1 MNKMRMDIDLVY
13 FWVDGNDPKWRAKH
27 DAFCGKTS
35 GTVETNGINRFAN
48 NDELK
53 YSLRSVAM
61 YAPWIRKIFII
72 TDDQV
77 PVWLDT
83 SNPNVKIID
92 HKDILPAES
101 LPCFNSCLIGHYAY
115 RTPGLAEHFLLGND
129 DTYINGEVAPGDF
142 FTSDGLPIVRLRRMY
157 FRKLRWSFRENVRKK
172 TLSNYRRTLQRASQ
186 LVSDK
191 FGHYY
196 TGIPHHNIN
205 ALLKSVCRDVAENI
219 MRDEFVANNKN
230 HIRNDDDV
238 QNVVFSYVA
247 LAEKRGKLRYVTD
260 KESMIVK
267 IHKDKHYERLDKY
280 RPMLFCMNDS
290 EYANDRGR
298 AMAKAYLEKRFPD
311 KSEFEK

>member
-1 MNKMRMDIDLVY
+1 MDIDLVY

-115 RTPGLAEHFLLGND
+115 RTP
-129 DTYINGEVAPGDF
+129 
-142 FTSDGLPIVRLRRMY
+142 GLPIVRLRRMY

>member
-1 MNKMRMDIDLVY
+1 
-13 FWVDGNDPKWRAKH
+13 
-27 DAFCGKTS
+27 
-35 GTVETNGINRFAN
+35 
-48 NDELK
+48 
-53 YSLRSVAM
+53 M

-129 DTYINGEVAPGDF
+129 DTYINREVAPGDF

>member
-1 MNKMRMDIDLVY
+1 MDIDLVY

-129 DTYINGEVAPGDF
+129 DTYINREVAPGDF
-142 FTSDGLPIVRLRRMY
+142 FTYDGLPIVRLRRMY

>member
-1 MNKMRMDIDLVY
+1 MDIDLVY

-83 SNPNVKIID
+83 SNPKVKIID

-129 DTYINGEVAPGDF
+129 DTYINREVAPGDF

-267 IHKDKHYERLDKY
+267 IHKDKHYERLDKF

-290 EYANDRGR
+290 EYANDNGR
-298 AMAKAYLEKRFPD
+298 AMSKAYLEKRFPE

>member
-1 MNKMRMDIDLVY
+1 MVY

-129 DTYINGEVAPGDF
+129 DTYINREVAPGDF

-219 MRDEFVANNKN
+219 MRDEFASNNKN

>member
-1 MNKMRMDIDLVY
+1 MDIDLVY

-83 SNPNVKIID
+83 SNPKVKIID
-92 HKDILPAES
+92 HKDILPVES

-129 DTYINGEVAPGDF
+129 DTYINREVAPGDF

-219 MRDEFVANNKN
+219 MRDEFASNNKN

-267 IHKDKHYERLDKY
+267 IHKDKHYERLDKF

-290 EYANDRGR
+290 EYANDSGR
-298 AMAKAYLEKRFPD
+298 AMSKAYLEKRFPD

>member
-1 MNKMRMDIDLVY
+1 MDIDLVY

-83 SNPNVKIID
+83 SNPKVKIID

-129 DTYINGEVAPGDF
+129 DTYINREVAPGDF

-267 IHKDKHYERLDKY
+267 IHKDKHYERLDKF

-290 EYANDRGR
+290 EYANDSGR
-298 AMAKAYLEKRFPD
+298 AMSKAYLEKRFPD

>member
-1 MNKMRMDIDLVY
+1 MDIDLVY

-83 SNPNVKIID
+83 SNPKVKIID

-129 DTYINGEVAPGDF
+129 DTYINREVAPGDF

-219 MRDEFVANNKN
+219 MRDEFASNNKN

-267 IHKDKHYERLDKY
+267 IHKYKHYERLDKF

-290 EYANDRGR
+290 EYANDSGR
-298 AMAKAYLEKRFPD
+298 AMSKAYLEKRFPD

>member
-1 MNKMRMDIDLVY
+1 MVIDLVY
-13 FWVDGNDPKWRAKH
+13 FWVYGNDPKWRAKH

-129 DTYINGEVAPGDF
+129 DTYINREVAPGDF

-280 RPMLFCMNDS
+280 RPMLFCMNES

>member
-1 MNKMRMDIDLVY
+1 MDIDLVY

-83 SNPNVKIID
+83 SNPKVKIID
-92 HKDILPAES
+92 HKDILPVES

-129 DTYINGEVAPGDF
+129 DTYINREVAPGDF

-219 MRDEFVANNKN
+219 MRDEFASNNNN

-267 IHKDKHYERLDKY
+267 IHKDKHYERLDKF

-290 EYANDRGR
+290 EYANDSGG
-298 AMAKAYLEKRFPD
+298 AMSKAYLEKRFPD

>member
-129 DTYINGEVAPGDF
+129 DTYINREVAPGDF

-219 MRDEFVANNKN
+219 MRDEFASNNKN

>member
-1 MNKMRMDIDLVY
+1 MDIDLVY

-129 DTYINGEVAPGDF
+129 DTYINREVAPGDF

>member
-83 SNPNVKIID
+83 SNPKVKIID
-92 HKDILPAES
+92 HKDILPVES

-129 DTYINGEVAPGDF
+129 DTYINREVAPGDF

-219 MRDEFVANNKN
+219 MRDEFASNNKN

-267 IHKDKHYERLDKY
+267 IHKDKHYERLDKF

-290 EYANDRGR
+290 EYANDSGR
-298 AMAKAYLEKRFPD
+298 AMSKAYLEKRFPD

>member
-83 SNPNVKIID
+83 SNPKVKIID

-129 DTYINGEVAPGDF
+129 DTYINREVAPGDF

-267 IHKDKHYERLDKY
+267 IHKDKHYERLDKF

-290 EYANDRGR
+290 EYANDSGR
-298 AMAKAYLEKRFPD
+298 AMSKAYLEKRFPD

>member
-1 MNKMRMDIDLVY
+1 MVY

-83 SNPNVKIID
+83 SNPKVKIID
-92 HKDILPAES
+92 HKDILPVES

-129 DTYINGEVAPGDF
+129 DTYINREVAPGDF

-219 MRDEFVANNKN
+219 MRDEFASNNKN

-267 IHKDKHYERLDKY
+267 IHKDKHYERLDKF

-290 EYANDRGR
+290 EYANDSGR
-298 AMAKAYLEKRFPD
+298 AMSKAYLEKRFPD

>member
-1 MNKMRMDIDLVY
+1 MVY

-83 SNPNVKIID
+83 SNPKVKIID

-129 DTYINGEVAPGDF
+129 DTYINREVAPGDF

>member
-1 MNKMRMDIDLVY
+1 MDIDLVY

-83 SNPNVKIID
+83 SNPKVKIID

-129 DTYINGEVAPGDF
+129 DTYINREVAPGDF

-172 TLSNYRRTLQRASQ
+172 TLSNYRRTLERASQ

-267 IHKDKHYERLDKY
+267 IHKDKHYERLDKF

-290 EYANDRGR
+290 EYANDSGR
-298 AMAKAYLEKRFPD
+298 AMSKAYLEKRFPE

>member
-1 MNKMRMDIDLVY
+1 MVY

-83 SNPNVKIID
+83 SNPKVKIID

-129 DTYINGEVAPGDF
+129 DTYINREVAPGDF

-267 IHKDKHYERLDKY
+267 IHKDKHYERLDKF

-290 EYANDRGR
+290 EYANDSGR
-298 AMAKAYLEKRFPD
+298 AMSKAYLEKRFPD

>member
-1 MNKMRMDIDLVY
+1 MDIDLVY

-83 SNPNVKIID
+83 SNPKVKIID

-129 DTYINGEVAPGDF
+129 DTYINREVAPGDF

-157 FRKLRWSFRENVRKK
+157 FRQLRWSFRENVRKK

-219 MRDEFVANNKN
+219 MRDEFLSNNKN

-267 IHKDKHYERLDKY
+267 IHKDKHYERLDKF

-290 EYANDRGR
+290 EYANDSGR
-298 AMAKAYLEKRFPD
+298 AMSKAYLEKRFPE

>member
-1 MNKMRMDIDLVY
+1 MVY

-83 SNPNVKIID
+83 SNPKVKIID

-129 DTYINGEVAPGDF
+129 DTYINREVAPGDF

-219 MRDEFVANNKN
+219 MRDEFASNNKN

-267 IHKDKHYERLDKY
+267 IHKDKHYERLDKF

-290 EYANDRGR
+290 EYANDSGR
-298 AMAKAYLEKRFPD
+298 AMSKAYLEKRFPD

>member
-129 DTYINGEVAPGDF
+129 DTYINREVAPGDF

-219 MRDEFVANNKN
+219 MRDEFASNNKN

-267 IHKDKHYERLDKY
+267 IHKDKHYERLDKF

-290 EYANDRGR
+290 EYANDSGR
-298 AMAKAYLEKRFPD
+298 AMSKAYLEKRFPD

>member
-13 FWVDGNDPKWRAKH
+13 FWVDGNDPTWRAKH

-129 DTYINGEVAPGDF
+129 DTYINREVAPGDF

>member
-1 MNKMRMDIDLVY
+1 MDVDLVY
-13 FWVDGNDPKWRAKH
+13 FWVDGNEPKWRAKH

-83 SNPNVKIID
+83 SNPKVKIID

-129 DTYINGEVAPGDF
+129 DTYINREVAPGDF

>member
-1 MNKMRMDIDLVY
+1 MVY

-129 DTYINGEVAPGDF
+129 DTYINREVAPGDF

-157 FRKLRWSFRENVRKK
+157 FRKLRWSFRENVRKE

>member
-1 MNKMRMDIDLVY
+1 MDIDLVY

-129 DTYINGEVAPGDF
+129 DTYINREVAPGDF

-219 MRDEFVANNKN
+219 MRDEFASNNKN

-267 IHKDKHYERLDKY
+267 IHKDKHYERLDKF

-290 EYANDRGR
+290 EYANDSGR
-298 AMAKAYLEKRFPD
+298 AMSKAYLEKRFPD

>member
-1 MNKMRMDIDLVY
+1 MDIDLVY

-83 SNPNVKIID
+83 SNPKVKVID

-129 DTYINGEVAPGDF
+129 DTYINREVAPGDF

-267 IHKDKHYERLDKY
+267 IHKDKHYERLDKF

-290 EYANDRGR
+290 EYANDSGR
-298 AMAKAYLEKRFPD
+298 AMSKAYLEKRFPD

>member
-1 MNKMRMDIDLVY
+1 MDIDLVY

-83 SNPNVKIID
+83 SNPKVKIID

-129 DTYINGEVAPGDF
+129 DTYINREVAPGDF

-267 IHKDKHYERLDKY
+267 IHKDKHYERLDKF

-290 EYANDRGR
+290 EYANDSGR
-298 AMAKAYLEKRFPD
+298 AMSKAYLEKRFPE

>member
-1 MNKMRMDIDLVY
+1 MDIDLVY

-83 SNPNVKIID
+83 SNPKVKIID

-129 DTYINGEVAPGDF
+129 DTYINREVAPGDF

-219 MRDEFVANNKN
+219 MRDEFASNNKN

-267 IHKDKHYERLDKY
+267 IHKDKHYERLDKF

-290 EYANDRGR
+290 EYANDSGR
-298 AMAKAYLEKRFPD
+298 AMSKAYLEKRFPD

>member
-1 MNKMRMDIDLVY
+1 MDIDLVY

-129 DTYINGEVAPGDF
+129 DTYINREVAPGDF

-267 IHKDKHYERLDKY
+267 IHKDKHYERLDKF

-290 EYANDRGR
+290 EYANDSGR
-298 AMAKAYLEKRFPD
+298 AMSKAYLEKRFPD